1 MLTIQRQIHL
11 VILLLQ
17 LEFLVTDLLIQNPY
31 YVDECL
37 SWYVL
42 FCILKIV
49 IILITFKLDFIL
61 QHSSHHNKH

>member
-17 LEFLVTDLLIQNPY
+17 LEFLVTDLLIQNSFY
-31 YVDECL
+31 MDARL
-37 SWYVL
+37 SWCVL

>member
-37 SWYVL
+37 S
-42 FCILKIV
+42 
-49 IILITFKLDFIL
+49 
-61 QHSSHHNKH
+61 